1 MKTEM
6 EMRMVSLR
14 RSLGVVDSI
23 RSRLTKLSFA
33 VGDALSI
40 TLGRG
45 VACAPPE
52 IIHAH
57 I

>member
-23 RSRLTKLSFA
+23 RSTLTKLSFA
-33 VGDALSI
+33 VGDALSS
-40 TLGRG
+40 
-45 VACAPPE
+45 VAEPRWDE
-52 IIHAH
+52 G
-57 I
+57 